1 MSIREA
7 NLAAYANRF
16 SEYTEL
22 RLQQNTN
29 VRVAL
34 LNGDVV
40 TNLKSVDGGVSA
52 RVFKNGVWGFASRPD
67 LAGEPIVATINEAT
81 RNAQV
86 LARHAADEQAQL
98 APGVRARASSDFGT
112 RRPRRT
118 QRQIVDFLA
127 AVDAH
132 IVATYPGLRSRS
144 VSLWNLDMEK
154 RLFTS
159 DAADGY
165 SNTTR
170 SLVVVNLVTS
180 NAAGEPVELRRPF
193 GGRGQFEDVFDD
205 PALLHPEIADLHG
218 HLMAKRDGVRS
229 RAGQH
234 DVILDADLAGI
245 LAHEAIGHTTEA
257 DLVEGGSIAG
267 DFVDQLVASP
277 LITMIDYAHT
287 RDGETLPVPVYLD
300 DEGVES
306 TDTVLIDRGVLKG
319 FMHNRQ
325 TASRFG
331 ANATGNARAYQFS
344 DEPLIRMRNTAILP
358 GPHRLEEMI
367 ASVADGYYL
376 MWPSNGQA
384 DGTSEFMF
392 GVQMGYEIKNGKLG
406 RAISDT
412 TISGVAFDML
422 KTVTMVSDEMHWS
435 CAGMCGKKQII
446 PVGMGGPSI
455 RCRVHLGGA

>member
-1 MSIREA
+1 MVIRDA
-7 NLAAYANRF
+7 NLAAYANHF
-16 SEYTEL
+16 SEHTEL

-29 VRVAL
+29 VRLTL

-40 TNLKSVDGGVSA
+40 SNLKSVDSGVSA
-52 RVFKNGVWGFASRPD
+52 RVFKSGVWGFASRGD
-67 LAGEPIVATINEAT
+67 LNGEPVIATIEAAT
-81 RNAQV
+81 RNAQL
-86 LARHAADEQAQL
+86 LARHSGGAGVLAA
-98 APGVRARASSDFGT
+98 APRAHSVVDFGT
-112 RRPRRT
+112 RRPRRS
-118 QRQIVDFLA
+118 QGEIVEFLQA
-127 AVDAH
+127 LDAH
-132 IVATYPGLRSRS
+132 ILAAYPGLRARS

-159 DAADGY
+159 DAADAY
-165 SNTTR
+165 SNVTR
-170 SLVVVNLVTS
+170 SLVIVTLVTS

-193 GGRGQFEDVFDD
+193 GGRGQFEDVFED
-205 PALLHPEIADLHG
+205 PALLHPQIAELHG
-218 HLMAKRDGVRS
+218 HLMAKRDGVRA
-229 RAGQH
+229 RAGHH
-234 DVILDADLAGI
+234 DVILDAELAGI

-257 DLVEGGSIAG
+257 DLVQGGSVAG
-267 DFVDQLVASP
+267 DFVGQPVASP
-277 LITMIDYAHT
+277 LVTMIDYAHS
-287 RDGETLPVPVYLD
+287 RDGQTLPVPVYVD

-325 TASRFG
+325 SAAEFG
-331 ANATGNARAYQFS
+331 VAATGNARAYQFS

-358 GPHRLEEMI
+358 GPHKLADMI

-376 MWPSNGQA
+376 MWPANGQA

-392 GVQMGYEIKNGKLG
+392 GVSLGYEIKDGRLG

-422 KTVTMVSDEMHWS
+422 KTVSMVSDEMRWT

-455 RCRVHLGGA
+455 RCRVHLGGE